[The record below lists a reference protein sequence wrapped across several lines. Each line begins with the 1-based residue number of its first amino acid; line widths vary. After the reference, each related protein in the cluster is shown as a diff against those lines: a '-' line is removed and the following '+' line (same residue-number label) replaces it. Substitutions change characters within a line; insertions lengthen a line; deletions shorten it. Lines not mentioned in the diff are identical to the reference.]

1 MKYRT
6 KYLSGFVALSLVFF
20 LVAAVFGGMRGIL
33 WGTQKTIAAGAPEDS
48 VLLVID
54 PGHGGEDG
62 GCSSADG
69 LLEKDLNLSIA
80 QDISAILNAAG
91 YTTVLTRTEDMLL
104 YDMYRDRVDYTGY
117 KKIYDLKNRMRFTEE
132 TQAKYFV
139 SIHMNKFP
147 QTQYSGLQVYYSPND
162 PGSVQMA
169 DMIQSYVQKYI
180 QPENDRQTKESTK
193 GIYLLHRMEIPAV
206 LVECGFLSNAEEA
219 TLLADASYRKTLS
232 LGIACAI
239 MEYCAG
245 DSTNG

>member
-6 KYLSGFVALSLVFF
+6 KYLSGFVALSFVF
-20 LVAAVFGGMRGIL
+20 LIAAAMFGGARRMLG
-33 WGTQKTIAAGAPEDS
+33 GTEETITAGTFEDK
-48 VLLVID
+48 VLFVID
-54 PGHGGEDG
+54 PGHGGEDA
-62 GCSSADG
+62 GCSSAGG
-69 LLEKDLNLSIA
+69 LLEKDLNLSVA
-80 QDISAILNAAG
+80 RDISAILNAAG
-91 YTTVLTRTEDMLL
+91 YTTVLTRTEDTLL
-104 YDMYRDRVDYTGY
+104 YDMYRDRMDYTGY

-169 DMIQSYVQKYI
+169 DRIQSYVQKYV
-180 QPENDRQTKESTK
+180 QPENERKTKKATK

-206 LVECGFLSNAEEA
+206 LVECGFLSNEEEA
-219 TLLADASYRKTLS
+219 ALLSDASYRKTLS

-239 MEYCAG
+239 MEYCTKDTADG
-245 DSTNG
+245 